1 MNINVFKY
9 EHNANWFLEDLKKV
23 IDYIKEL
30 KQKANKMKKEQ
41 VKLSM
46 DEIRNRNIS
55 FMRLEMSDC
64 MPIENGISDIDRDM
78 NNGYIDIPGID
89 NLEGYK
95 RECNIIIDIYLPEF
109 DTDKCYLND
118 FEYGIMNLI
127 DRCNLYMRALIKLN
141 NSNNGSNDRLIIRLG
156 NISNLPDKL
165 QDKIKVKMDN
175 LNSDGAIKIVN
186 RRITFKTLKMKK
198 LETVLG
204 MQH

>member
-30 KQKANKMKKEQ
+30 KQKANKMKREQ
-41 VKLSM
+41 VLSR

-55 FMRLEMSDC
+55 FIRVEMSDC

-95 RECNIIIDIYLPEF
+95 IMYNISIDVYLPEF
-109 DTDKCYLND
+109 DANKCYLND
-118 FEYGIMNLI
+118 FDYSIMNLI
-127 DRCNLYMRALIKLN
+127 DRCTLYMRALVKLN
-141 NSNNGSNDRLIIRLG
+141 YSNNGGRTRLAIRVG
-156 NISNLPDKL
+156 SIRNLPNKL

-175 LNSDGAIKIVN
+175 LNSDGTIKMSIV
-186 RRITFKTLKMKK
+186 
-198 LETVLG
+198 E
-204 MQH
+204 

>member
-9 EHNANWFLEDLKKV
+9 EHNANWFLEDPKKV

-55 FMRLEMSDC
+55 FIRVEMSDC

-95 RECNIIIDIYLPEF
+95 RKGNITIDVYLPEF
-109 DTDKCYLND
+109 DADKCYLND

-165 QDKIKVKMDN
+165 QGKINVKMDN
-175 LNSDGAIKIVN
+175 LISIDNIKIS
-186 RRITFKTLKMKK
+186 I
-198 LETVLG
+198 EE
-204 MQH
+204 